1 MAERFQIAIDLLQ
14 IKLHFHRIAALK
26 RGNDLGHGIFHQ
38 GIVGIEEQHELA
50 PRSRPPCVVGRP
62 LSRIGLED
70 RADAPAVCRYDPTRA
85 VCRAIVHDDYFQRL
99 IGLFKSTVDGSG
111 DKFLIVAIDDYN
123 RRQRAP
129 SMHGVRAH
137 WYHPQDTF

>member
-1 MAERFQIAIDLLQ
+1 MASFIRASSESRNSTNSP
-14 IKLHFHRIAALK
+14 RGAA
-26 RGNDLGHGIFHQ
+26 
-38 GIVGIEEQHELA
+38 
-50 PRSRPPCVVGRP
+50 P
-62 LSRIGLED
+62 LSRIGLEA
-70 RADAPAVCRYDPTRA
+70 RADALAVCRYDPTRA
-85 VCRAIVHDDYFQRL
+85 VCRAIVDDDHFQRL

-137 WYHPQDTF
+137 WYHLQDTI